1 MNLDDAKEL
10 KRRLGFGVNLNSDE
24 DRRRL
29 AEVINAKLWFRGQP
43 IVGKESEFALLKAS
57 KHLLANLQEKN
68 RLLAEYHCPA
78 DARIQA
84 FLDRTLG
91 GCGCD
96 IPRLPTNALQLEHHG
111 LARTLSLPPDRD
123 SYTSE
128 YLDSYRIEQGVLH
141 NPRSDRRTTKG
152 VFHIVEGGLPI
163 PHDKKEMPKR
173 VFAALLGQ
181 ALGPPKSVM
190 EIPFTSSQKERAR
203 LFVSLLLRPVVM
215 PGVEGVSRERSLETR
230 FFAPGSLVA
239 NLDFVESIF
248 GNAGDP
254 YLSEN
259 DAALDPEH
267 WTGHTGCVVLAPHL
281 VTLGKRELGLPHVSE
296 ATDRQKRDGMCW
308 ESEEERYNDGG
319 GFKVACRD
327 ASGVMVTL
335 IADNYFGYC
344 KKEVKTQISFSAN
357 LLGNTE
363 EEHAGGAIAFSS
375 CDLGEDFQLSGFVKE
390 VDHTFE
396 EMLRSFG
403 AMMDLQPEG
412 HAIDKRFPEIHYI
425 PENSRVLLR
434 KQQINWIRDGAEQG
448 IRLTPGMIY
457 VLPSGYKLLMVRR
470 SVGGHWRLVGTAAE
484 GVFCHKPCTVS
495 GGGKSEISKSIMD
508 AILAGPVFVADFHE
522 DMDAVGQ
529 ILQRKYSG
537 RFKNPPDIKRG
548 RSVLDE
554 RRSLGSVVKLL
565 TPSRAYTE
573 EYNEWL
579 NSIPMHV
586 KDLVFTIKRFYRQE
600 WGEDWRRHFSV
611 DTVNGQ
617 PGKELKYRQQ
627 KLVAQYLRVG
637 FIDDALWRT
646 FTLRKD
652 FIPTVKLQ
660 REDDIS
666 ASTVVSTDGLS
677 GWKNGEPRPSLKF
690 VANCEYRF
698 FQRPDDAVRR
708 GYDKKAESDFCRK
721 NLFASNYHP
730 ITRQEARDEVADA
743 LEFGGYTHGLQ
754 EVFQEFLDGSNS
766 REFMVSS
773 ARPRIV
779 DGKPTRNPRYLQNR
793 PDVEDARGRYL
804 AGVGTRLYRRVPL
817 GQAVRF
823 PVDAVLAGRR
833 NNPPDHQAGIRA
845 LAVYGPIH
853 YQELPELFM
862 DFVSSLTGK
871 SPSTT
876 GAGSEGALTKGPFN
890 ALPPVVDLNNA
901 LVSYMLTGDDCFT
914 SAAGYIGPK
923 YRVDHDIS
931 LLIPE
936 LWARMSAEERRADYL
951 ISGGYLEKLEDF
963 DHKGQAVLASRLGY
977 RITSRFV
984 LDFFGRIFTNPDS
997 VVPPDMLKPE
1007 LQGIGDFVDG
1017 IKNIVETQQRIAGH
1031 YFEDGSVEEAIP
1043 PLKALL
1049 HSMALGQFEGKTI
1062 DDPAVRGLFDP
1073 NKVRGQQWYLDRLK
1087 VKQERDVRYLEDQLD
1102 YMRAFL
1108 GKETHREEAERLG
1121 LVKRLSRVE
1130 EELDFARSS
1139 DYLAAL
1145 NGTLGLDCSLAQGS
1159 SSESLKEKE
1168 MAPEAGL
1175 EPAT

>member
-1 MNLDDAKEL
+1 MNLDDSGEL

-43 IVGKESEFALLKAS
+43 IVGEESEFALLKTS

-68 RLLAEYHCPA
+68 RLLADYHCPA

-84 FLDRTLG
+84 FLDRYLA

-96 IPRLPTNALQLEHHG
+96 IPRMPTSALQLEHHG
-111 LARTLSLPPDRD
+111 LARTLSLPPDKD

-163 PHDKKEMPKR
+163 PHDKKEVSKA

-181 ALGPPKSVM
+181 ALCPPKSVM
-190 EIPFTSSQKERAR
+190 EIPFTSSQEERAR
-203 LFVSLLLRPVVM
+203 LFVSLLLRPEVM
-215 PGVEGVSRERSLETR
+215 PGVGGICEERSLETR

-254 YLSEN
+254 YLTEN
-259 DAALDPEH
+259 DAALDPFH

-281 VTLGKRELGLPHVSE
+281 VSIGKKELGLPNVSE

-308 ESEEERYNDGG
+308 ESADERYNDGG
-319 GFKVACRD
+319 GFKLVCRD

-363 EEHAGGAIAFSS
+363 EEHAGGAVAFSS
-375 CDLGEDFQLSGFVKE
+375 YDLGEDFQLSAYVKE
-390 VDHTFE
+390 VDHTFA
-396 EMLRSFG
+396 EMVQSCG
-403 AMMDLQPEG
+403 DMMALQAEG
-412 HAIDKRFPEIHYI
+412 YAIDKQFPDIYYI
-425 PENSRVLLR
+425 PEDSHVLLR
-434 KQQINWIRDGAEQG
+434 KQRISWDRGGVTQE
-448 IRLTPGMIY
+448 IRLSPGIMY
-457 VLPSGYKLLMVRR
+457 VLPSGYKVSMVRR
-470 SVGGHWRLVGTAAE
+470 SVGGRWHLVGTAAE

-495 GGGKSEISKSIMD
+495 GGGKSEISKSISD
-508 AILAGPVFVADFHE
+508 AILAGPVFIADFHE
-522 DMDAVGQ
+522 DMKAVGQ

-537 RFKNPPDIKRG
+537 RFRNPPELKRG

-554 RRSLGSVVKLL
+554 WRSLGSVVKLL

-573 EYNEWL
+573 QYNEWL
-579 NSIPMHV
+579 KSIPMHV

-600 WGEDWRRHFSV
+600 WEGDWRRHFSV

-617 PGKELKYRQQ
+617 PGKELKYKHQ

-637 FIDDALWRT
+637 FTEDGLWRT

-666 ASTVVSTDGLS
+666 ASTVVPADGLL
-677 GWKNGEPRPSLKF
+677 GMKKGEQRSSLKF
-690 VANCEYRF
+690 VSNCEYRF
-698 FQRPDDAVRR
+698 FQRPDDAVHR
-708 GYDKKAESDFCRK
+708 GYDKKAESDFCRQ

-730 ITRQEARDEVADA
+730 ITRQEARDEVSDS
-743 LEFGGYTHGLQ
+743 LEFGEYTLGLQ
-754 EVFQEFLDGSNS
+754 EVFRDFLDESNS
-766 REFMVSS
+766 RGFMASS
-773 ARPRIV
+773 ALPRIV
-779 DGKPTRNPRYLQNR
+779 DGKRTKNPRYLQNR

-804 AGVGTRLYRRVPL
+804 AGLGTRLYRRVPPS
-817 GQAVRF
+817 QAVLN

-833 NNPPDHQAGIRA
+833 NNPPNAKAGIRA

-876 GAGSEGALTKGPFN
+876 GVGSEGALTKGPFN
-890 ALPPVVDLNNA
+890 AILPVVDLNNA

-951 ISGGYLEKLEDF
+951 ISEGYLEKLEDF
-963 DHKGQAVLASRLGY
+963 GHGGQTVLASRLGY
-977 RITSRFV
+977 RVTSLFV

-1007 LQGIGDFVDG
+1007 LQGVDDFVDG
-1017 IKNIVETQQRIAGH
+1017 INNIVETQQRIAGH
-1031 YFEDGSVEEAIP
+1031 YFKDESIAAAIP

-1049 HSMALGQFEGKTI
+1049 HIMAHGEFEGKTI
-1062 DDPAVRGLFDP
+1062 ADQEVRDLFDRE
-1073 NKVRGQQWYLDRLK
+1073 KVRSQDWYHDRLK
-1087 VKQERDVRYLEDQLD
+1087 AKQERDVRYLENQLD

-1108 GKETHREEAERLG
+1108 DKQTHREEAKRLG
-1121 LVKRLSRVE
+1121 LAKRLAGVE
-1130 EELDFARSS
+1130 DELSYAKSS

-1145 NGTLGLDCSLAQGS
+1145 SGTLGLDCSLAQAS
-1159 SSESLKEKE
+1159 SGVD
-1168 MAPEAGL
+1168 P
-1175 EPAT
+1175 

>member
-24 DRRRL
+24 NRQRL

-43 IVGKESEFALLKAS
+43 IVGEESEFALLKTS
-57 KHLLANLQEKN
+57 KHLLANLREKN

-84 FLDRTLG
+84 FLERTLA
-91 GCGCD
+91 GCDCD
-96 IPRLPTNALQLEHHG
+96 IPRLPTSALQLEHHG

-152 VFHIVEGGLPI
+152 VFHIVEGGLPV
-163 PHDKKEMPKR
+163 PHDKKEVPKA
-173 VFAALLGQ
+173 VFAALLAQ
-181 ALGPPKSVM
+181 ALRPPESVM
-190 EIPFTSSQKERAR
+190 EIPFTSSQEERAR
-203 LFVSLLLRPVVM
+203 LFVSLLLRPEVM
-215 PGVEGVSRERSLETR
+215 PGVKGVSEERSLETR

-259 DAALDPEH
+259 DAALDPFH

-281 VTLGKRELGLPHVSE
+281 VALGKKELGLPHVSE
-296 ATDRQKRDGMCW
+296 ATERQKRDGMCW
-308 ESEEERYNDGG
+308 ESAGERYNDGG
-319 GFKVACRD
+319 GFKLTCRD

-375 CDLGEDFQLSGFVKE
+375 YDLGEDFQLSRYVKE
-390 VDHTFE
+390 VDHTFA
-396 EMLRSFG
+396 EMVQSCG
-403 AMMDLQPEG
+403 GMMEVQPEG
-412 HAIDKRFPEIHYI
+412 HAIDKQFPDIHYI
-425 PENSRVLLR
+425 PEDSHVLLR
-434 KQQINWIRDGAEQG
+434 KQRISWNRDGVTQE
-448 IRLTPGMIY
+448 IRLSPGITY
-457 VLPSGYKLLMVRR
+457 VLPSGYKVSMVRH
-470 SVGGHWRLVGTAAE
+470 SVGGHWCLVGTAAE

-495 GGGKSEISKSIMD
+495 GGGKSEISKSISD
-508 AILAGPVFVADFHE
+508 AILAGPVFIADFHE
-522 DMDAVGQ
+522 DMEAVGQ
-529 ILQRKYSG
+529 IFQRKYSG
-537 RFKNPPDIKRG
+537 RFKNPPDVKRG
-548 RSVLDE
+548 RSVLDK

-579 NSIPMHV
+579 NSVPMHV

-600 WGEDWRRHFSV
+600 WEGDWRRHFSV

-617 PGKELKYRQQ
+617 PGKELKYKHQ

-637 FIDDALWRT
+637 FTGDGLWRT

-666 ASTVVSTDGLS
+666 ASTVIPADGLP
-677 GWKNGEPRPSLKF
+677 GVKNGEQRPSLKF
-690 VANCEYRF
+690 VSNCEYRF
-698 FQRPDDAVRR
+698 FQRPDDAVQR
-708 GYDKKAESDFCRK
+708 GYDKKAEADFCRQ

-730 ITRQEARDEVADA
+730 ITRQEARDEVSDA
-743 LEFGGYTHGLQ
+743 LEFGEYTRGLQ
-754 EVFQEFLDGSNS
+754 EVFQDFLGESNS
-766 REFMVSS
+766 RAFMASS
-773 ARPRIV
+773 ALPRIV
-779 DGKPTRNPRYLQNR
+779 DGKPTKNPRYLQNR

-804 AGVGTRLYRRVPL
+804 AGLGTRLYRRVPL
-817 GQAVRF
+817 EQAVLN

-833 NNPPDHQAGIRA
+833 NNPPDPRAGIRA

-890 ALPPVVDLNNA
+890 ALSPVVDLNNA
-901 LVSYMLTGDDCFT
+901 LVGYMLTGDHCFT

-936 LWARMSAEERRADYL
+936 LWARMSPKERRADYL
-951 ISGGYLEKLEDF
+951 ISEGYLEQLEDF
-963 DHKGQAVLASRLGY
+963 DHDGQTVLAGRLGY
-977 RITSRFV
+977 RVTSRFV

-1007 LQGIGDFVDG
+1007 LQGVGDFVDG
-1017 IKNIVETQQRIAGH
+1017 VSNIVETQRRIAGH
-1031 YFEDGSVEEAIP
+1031 YFEDGSIAAAIP

-1049 HSMALGQFEGKTI
+1049 HIMAHGQFNGKTI
-1062 DDPAVRGLFDP
+1062 ADPEVRDLFDQK
-1073 NKVRGQQWYLDRLK
+1073 KVRTQGWY
-1087 VKQERDVRYLEDQLD
+1087 QERLRAKQARDVGYLENQVA
-1102 YMRAFL
+1102 YMKAFL
-1108 GKETHREEAERLG
+1108 EKESHREEA
-1121 LVKRLSRVE
+1121 KRLDLPDRLAKAGDDLE
-1130 EELDFARSS
+1130 FAKSS
-1139 DYLAAL
+1139 DYFAAL
-1145 NGTLGLDCSLAQGS
+1145 NGTLGLDCSLEQAS
-1159 SSESLKEKE
+1159 
-1168 MAPEAGL
+1168 PRAGH
-1175 EPAT
+1175 

>member
-10 KRRLGFGVNLNSDE
+10 KQRLGFGVNLNSDAG
-24 DRRRL
+24 RRRM

-43 IVGKESEFALLKAS
+43 IVGKESELALLKTS
-57 KHLLANLQEKN
+57 KHLLANLREKN
-68 RLLAEYHCPA
+68 RLLAAHHCPA

-84 FLDRTLG
+84 FLDRTLE
-91 GCGCD
+91 GCGCE

-111 LARTLSLPPDRD
+111 LARTLSLPPDSD
-123 SYTSE
+123 SYSSDC
-128 YLDSYRIEQGVLH
+128 LDSYRIEQGVLH

-152 VFHIVEGGLPI
+152 VFHIVEGGLPV
-163 PHDKKEMPKR
+163 PHDKKKVPKR

-181 ALGPPKSVM
+181 ALAPPDSVM
-190 EIPFTSSQKERAR
+190 EIPFTSSQEERAR

-215 PGVEGVSRERSLETR
+215 PGVEGVCSERSLETR
-230 FFAPGSLVA
+230 FFVPGSFVA

-254 YLSEN
+254 YLTEN

-281 VTLGKRELGLPHVSE
+281 VSLGKKELGLPHISE

-308 ESEEERYNDGG
+308 QSEEERYNDGG

-357 LLGNTE
+357 LLGNSE
-363 EEHAGGAIAFSS
+363 EEHAGGAVAFSS
-375 CDLGEDFQLSGFVKE
+375 YDLGEEFHLSNFVKE
-390 VDHTFE
+390 VDHTFDE
-396 EMLRSFG
+396 VRKSFG
-403 AMMDLQPEG
+403 DMMELQPEG
-412 HAIDKRFPEIHYI
+412 YAIDKRHIDIQYI
-425 PENSRVLLR
+425 PEDSRVLLR
-434 KQQINWIRDGAEQG
+434 KQRISWSRDGEEQG
-448 IRLTPGMIY
+448 IRLTPGVTY
-457 VLPSGYKLLMVRR
+457 VLPSGYKVSMVRR
-470 SVGGHWRLVGTAAE
+470 SVGGHWRLVGTSAE

-495 GGGKSEISKSIMD
+495 GGGKSEISKSIRD
-508 AILAGPVFVADFHE
+508 AILAGPVFVADFHD
-522 DMDAVGQ
+522 DMKAVGK
-529 ILQRKYSG
+529 ILKRNYSG
-537 RFKNPPDIKRG
+537 RFKESPELKRG

-565 TPSRAYTE
+565 TPSRAYTD
-573 EYNEWL
+573 EYNDWL
-579 NSIPMHV
+579 ASIPMHV
-586 KDLVFTIKRFYRQE
+586 KDLVFTIKRFYRPE

-617 PGKELKYRQQ
+617 AGKELKYRQQ

-637 FIDDALWRT
+637 FNEDGLWRT

-666 ASTVVSTDGLS
+666 SSTVLPAAGLS
-677 GWKNGEPRPSLKF
+677 GTREAEPRPSLKF
-690 VANCEYRF
+690 VTNCEYRF
-698 FQRPDDAVRR
+698 FQRPDDAIRR
-708 GYDKKAESDFCRK
+708 GYDKKAEADFCRE

-730 ITRQEARDEVADA
+730 ISREEARDEVADA
-743 LEFGGYTHGLQ
+743 LEFGDYTQGLR
-754 EVFQEFLDGSNS
+754 ELFTEFLDESNS
-766 REFMVSS
+766 RQFIVSS

-779 DGKPTRNPRYLQNR
+779 DGEPTKNPRYLQNR

-804 AGVGTRLYRRVPL
+804 ADVGTRLYRRVPL
-817 GQAVRF
+817 GQAVRV

-833 NNPPDHQAGIRA
+833 NNPPDPKAGIRA

-936 LWARMSAEERRADYL
+936 LWARMAPEERRADFL
-951 ISGGYLEKLEDF
+951 ISGSYLEKLDDF
-963 DHKGQAVLASRLGY
+963 DHNGQPVLASRLGY
-977 RITSRFV
+977 RITNRFV

-1007 LQGIGDFVDG
+1007 LQGMGDYVDG
-1017 IKNIVETQQRIAGH
+1017 INNIVETQQRIAGN
-1031 YFEDGSVEEAIP
+1031 YFEDGSVDDAIP

-1049 HSMALGQFEGKTI
+1049 HIMAHGQFEGKTI
-1062 DDPAVRGLFDP
+1062 NDPAVRCLFDVS
-1073 NKVRGQQWYLDRLK
+1073 KVRGQQWYLERLTA
-1087 VKQERDVRYLEDQLD
+1087 KQQRDVRYLEAQRD
-1102 YMRAFL
+1102 YLKVFL
-1108 GKETHREEAERLG
+1108 GKETHREEADRLDLG
-1121 LVKRLSRVE
+1121 KRLAKLE
-1130 EELDFARSS
+1130 EELDFAPSR
-1139 DYLAAL
+1139 DYLTSL
-1145 NGTLGLDCSLAQGS
+1145 NGTLGLDMSLA
-1159 SSESLKEKE
+1159 
-1168 MAPEAGL
+1168 
-1175 EPAT
+1175 

>member
-24 DRRRL
+24 ARRRM

-43 IVGKESEFALLKAS
+43 IVGEESEFALLKTS
-57 KHLLANLQEKN
+57 KHLLANLREKN
-68 RLLAEYHCPA
+68 RLLAEHHCPA

-84 FLDRTLG
+84 FLDRTLE
-91 GCGCD
+91 GCGCG

-111 LARTLSLPPDRD
+111 LARTLSLPPDTD

-128 YLDSYRIEQGVLH
+128 CLESYRTEQGVLH

-163 PHDKKEMPKR
+163 PHDKKEVPKR
-173 VFAALLGQ
+173 VFAGLLGQ
-181 ALGPPKSVM
+181 ALSPPDSVM
-190 EIPFTSSQKERAR
+190 EIPFTHSQEERAR

-215 PGVEGVSRERSLETR
+215 PGVEGICAERSLETR
-230 FFAPGSLVA
+230 FFAPGSFVA

-281 VTLGKRELGLPHVSE
+281 VSLGKKELGLPHVSE

-363 EEHAGGAIAFSS
+363 EEHAGGAVAFSS
-375 CDLGEDFQLSGFVKE
+375 SDLGEDFYLSRFLKK
-390 VDHTFE
+390 VDHTFDE
-396 EMLRSFG
+396 IRQSYGEM
-403 AMMDLQPEG
+403 MELQPEG
-412 HAIDKRFPEIHYI
+412 YAIDKRHPDIQYI
-425 PENSRVLLR
+425 PEDSHVQLR
-434 KQQINWIRDGAEQG
+434 KQRISWNCDGEEQG
-448 IRLTPGMIY
+448 IRLTPGVTY
-457 VLPSGYKLLMVRR
+457 VLPSGYKVSMVRR
-470 SVGGHWRLVGTAAE
+470 SVGGHWRLVGTRAE

-495 GGGKSEISKSIMD
+495 GGGKSEISKSIQD
-508 AILAGPVFVADFHE
+508 AILAGPVFVADFHD
-522 DMDAVGQ
+522 DMEAVGE
-529 ILQRKYSG
+529 ILKRNYSG
-537 RFKNPPDIKRG
+537 RFKEPPEFKRG

-573 EYNEWL
+573 EYNDWL
-579 NSIPMHV
+579 ESIPMHV
-586 KDLVFTIKRFYRQE
+586 KDLVFTIKRFYRPE
-600 WGEDWRRHFSV
+600 WEGDWRRYFSV

-617 PGKELKYRQQ
+617 AGMELKYRQQ

-637 FIDDALWRT
+637 FTEDALWRT

-652 FIPTVKLQ
+652 FIPTIKLQ

-666 ASTVVSTDGLS
+666 ASTVVSADGLS
-677 GWKNGEPRPSLKF
+677 GARDGEPRPSLKF
-690 VANCEYRF
+690 VSNCEFRF
-698 FQRPDDAVRR
+698 FQRPDDAIRR
-708 GYDKKAESDFCRK
+708 GYDKKAEADFCRE

-730 ITRQEARDEVADA
+730 ISRREACDEVADA
-743 LEFGGYTHGLQ
+743 LEFGEYTLGLR
-754 EVFQEFLDGSNS
+754 EVFTDFLDEPNS
-766 REFMVSS
+766 RQFMVST

-779 DGKPTRNPRYLQNR
+779 DGVPTKNPRYLQNR

-817 GQAVRF
+817 GQAVCF

-833 NNPPDHQAGIRA
+833 NNPPDPKAGIRA

-936 LWARMSAEERRADYL
+936 LWARMSAEERRASFL

-963 DHKGQAVLASRLGY
+963 DHDGQAVLASRLGY
-977 RITSRFV
+977 RITSRFI

-1007 LQGIGDFVDG
+1007 LQGIGDYVDG
-1017 IKNIVETQQRIAGH
+1017 INNIVETQQRIASN
-1031 YFEDGSVEEAIP
+1031 YFEDGSVGDAIP

-1049 HSMALGQFEGKTI
+1049 HIMADGQFEGKTI
-1062 DDPAVRGLFDP
+1062 DDPAVRSLFDV
-1073 NKVRGQQWYLDRLK
+1073 KEVRGRQWYLDRLEA
-1087 VKQERDVRYLEDQLD
+1087 KQERDVCYLETQRE
-1102 YMRAFL
+1102 YMKVFL

-1121 LVKRLSRVE
+1121 LAKRLAKLE
-1130 EELDFARSS
+1130 EQLEVVRDS

-1145 NGTLGLDCSLAQGS
+1145 NGTLGIDTSLA
-1159 SSESLKEKE
+1159 
-1168 MAPEAGL
+1168 
-1175 EPAT
+1175 

>member
-1 MNLDDAKEL
+1 MNLDDVKEL

-43 IVGKESEFALLKAS
+43 IVGEESELALLKSS

-78 DARIQA
+78 DTRIQD
-84 FLDRTLG
+84 FLDRYLAD
-91 GCGCD
+91 CGCD

-111 LARTLSLPPDRD
+111 LSRTLSLPPDKD

-128 YLDSYRIEQGVLH
+128 YVESYRIEQGVLH

-152 VFHIVEGGLPI
+152 VFHIVEGGLPV
-163 PHDKKEMPKR
+163 PNDKKVVPR
-173 VFAALLGQ
+173 NVFAALLGR
-181 ALGPPKSVM
+181 ALCPPQSVM
-190 EIPFTSSQKERAR
+190 EIPFTSSQEERAR
-203 LFVSLLLRPVVM
+203 LFVSLLLRPLVL
-215 PGVEGVSRERSLETR
+215 PGVEGVCEERSLETR
-230 FFAPGSLVA
+230 FFAPGSLVS

-254 YLSEN
+254 YLMEN

-281 VTLGKRELGLPHVSE
+281 VLLGKKELGLPHVSE
-296 ATDRQKRDGMCW
+296 ATERQKRDGMCW
-308 ESEEERYNDGG
+308 ESAEERYNDGG

-357 LLGNTE
+357 LLGNAE

-375 CDLGEDFQLSGFVKE
+375 YDLGEDFQLSSFVKE

-396 EMLRSFG
+396 RMLELCG
-403 AMMDLQPEG
+403 ELMEIQPEG
-412 HAIDKRFPEIHYI
+412 YAIDKQFPDIYFI
-425 PENSRVLLR
+425 PENSRITLR
-434 KQQINWIRDGAEQG
+434 EQRINWSFNGAVRSIRFSPG
-448 IRLTPGMIY
+448 ITY
-457 VLPSGYKLLMVRR
+457 VLPSGYKLSMVRR
-470 SVGGHWRLVGTAAE
+470 FVGGHWRLVGTAAE

-495 GGGKSEISKSIMD
+495 GGGKSEISKSISD
-508 AILAGPVFVADFHE
+508 AILAGPVFIADFHD
-522 DMDAVGQ
+522 DMEAVDQ
-529 ILQRKYSG
+529 ILQRNYSG
-537 RFKNPPDIKRG
+537 RFKNPPDLKLG

-554 RRSLGSVVKLL
+554 RRSLGSVIKLL

-586 KDLVFTIKRFYRQE
+586 KDLVFTIKRFYKSE
-600 WGEDWRRHFSV
+600 WEGDWRSHFSV
-611 DTVNGQ
+611 DVVNGK
-617 PGKELKYRQQ
+617 PGKELKYRHQ

-637 FIDDALWRT
+637 FTEDRLWRT

-666 ASTVVSTDGLS
+666 ASTVVPAGKLS
-677 GWKNGEPRPSLKF
+677 GRKTDDSRSSVKF
-690 VANCEYRF
+690 VSNCEYRL
-698 FQRPDDAVRR
+698 FQRPDDAVQR
-708 GYDKKAESDFCRK
+708 GYDKKSESDFCRCD
-721 NLFASNYHP
+721 LFASNYHP
-730 ITRQEARDEVADA
+730 LSKEEATEEIENA
-743 LEFGGYTHGLQ
+743 LEFGDYTAGLQ
-754 EVFQEFLDGSNS
+754 KLFRNFLDESNT
-766 REFMVSS
+766 RQFMVSS
-773 ARPRIV
+773 AMPRIV
-779 DGKPTRNPRYLQNR
+779 DGKPTKNPRYLQSR
-793 PDVEDARGRYL
+793 PDVEDAKGRYL
-804 AGVGTRLYRRVPL
+804 ATVGARLYRRIPL
-817 GQAVRF
+817 GQAVLN

-833 NNPPDHQAGIRA
+833 NNPPNAKAGIRA

-890 ALPPVVDLNNA
+890 ALLPVVDLNNA

-914 SAAGYIGPK
+914 TAAGYIGPK

-936 LWARMSAEERRADYL
+936 LWARMSVEERRADYL
-951 ISGGYLEKLEDF
+951 IKEGYLEKMDDF
-963 DHKGQAVLASRLGY
+963 DHNGQTVLASRLGF
-977 RITSRFV
+977 RVTNRFV

-1017 IKNIVETQQRIAGH
+1017 VNNIVETQQRIAGN
-1031 YFEDGSVEEAIP
+1031 YFKDGSIDDAVP

-1049 HSMALGQFEGKTI
+1049 HIMAHGQFEGKTAT
-1062 DDPAVRGLFDP
+1062 DPEIRKLFDH
-1073 NKVRGQQWYLDRLK
+1073 NKVQTEEWYQARLK
-1087 VKQERDVRYLEDQLD
+1087 ARQERDVVWIKHQADYIKSYLD
-1102 YMRAFL
+1102 
-1108 GKETHREEAERLG
+1108 KESHSEEASRLG
-1121 LVKRLSRVE
+1121 LDKRLSKVE
-1130 EELDFARSS
+1130 DELKFAMSS
-1139 DYLAAL
+1139 DYLTSL
-1145 NGTLGLDCSLAQGS
+1145 NGTLGLDCSL
-1159 SSESLKEKE
+1159 K
-1168 MAPEAGL
+1168 
-1175 EPAT
+1175 

>member
-10 KRRLGFGVNLNSDE
+10 KQRLGFGVNLNSDAG
-24 DRRRL
+24 RRRM

-43 IVGKESEFALLKAS
+43 IVGEESEFALLKTS
-57 KHLLANLQEKN
+57 KHLLANLREKN
-68 RLLAEYHCPA
+68 RLLAEHHCPT

-84 FLDRTLG
+84 FLDRTLE
-91 GCGCD
+91 GCGCE

-111 LARTLSLPPDRD
+111 LARTLSLPPDSD
-123 SYTSE
+123 SYSSDC
-128 YLDSYRIEQGVLH
+128 LDSYRVEQGVLH

-152 VFHIVEGGLPI
+152 VFHIVQGGLPV
-163 PHDKKEMPKR
+163 PHDKKEVPKR

-181 ALGPPKSVM
+181 ALAPPDSVM
-190 EIPFTSSQKERAR
+190 EIPFTSSQEERAR

-215 PGVEGVSRERSLETR
+215 PGVEGVCAERSLETR
-230 FFAPGSLVA
+230 FFVPGSFVA

-254 YLSEN
+254 YLTEN
-259 DAALDPEH
+259 DAGLDPEH

-281 VTLGKRELGLPHVSE
+281 VSLGKKELGLPHISE

-308 ESEEERYNDGG
+308 QSEEERYNDGG

-357 LLGNTE
+357 LLGNSE
-363 EEHAGGAIAFSS
+363 EEHAGGAVAFSS
-375 CDLGEDFQLSGFVKE
+375 YDLGEEFHLSNFVKE
-390 VDHTFE
+390 VDHTFDE
-396 EMLRSFG
+396 LRKSFG
-403 AMMDLQPEG
+403 DMMELQPEG
-412 HAIDKRFPEIHYI
+412 YAIDKRHRDIQYI
-425 PENSRVLLR
+425 PEDSRVLLR
-434 KQQINWIRDGAEQG
+434 KQRISWSRDGEEQG
-448 IRLTPGMIY
+448 IRLTPGVTY
-457 VLPSGYKLLMVRR
+457 VLPSGYKVSMVRR
-470 SVGGHWRLVGTAAE
+470 SVGGHWRLVGTSAE

-495 GGGKSEISKSIMD
+495 GGGKSEISKSIRD
-508 AILAGPVFVADFHE
+508 AILAGPVFVADYHD
-522 DMDAVGQ
+522 DMKAVGE
-529 ILQRKYSG
+529 ILERNYSG
-537 RFKNPPDIKRG
+537 RFNEPPELKRG

-565 TPSRAYTE
+565 TPSRAYTD
-573 EYNEWL
+573 EYNDWL
-579 NSIPMHV
+579 ASIPMHV
-586 KDLVFTIKRFYRQE
+586 KDLVFTIKRFYRPE

-617 PGKELKYRQQ
+617 AGKELKYRQQ

-637 FIDDALWRT
+637 FSEDGLWRT
-646 FTLRKD
+646 FTLRND

-666 ASTVVSTDGLS
+666 SSTVVPAGGLA
-677 GWKNGEPRPSLKF
+677 GARDGEPRSSLKF

-698 FQRPDDAVRR
+698 FQRPDDAIRR
-708 GYDKKAESDFCRK
+708 GYDKKAEADFCRE

-730 ITRQEARDEVADA
+730 ISREEARDEMADA
-743 LEFGGYTHGLQ
+743 LEFGDYTPGLR
-754 EVFQEFLDGSNS
+754 EVFTEFLDESNT
-766 REFMVSS
+766 RQFMVSS

-779 DGKPTRNPRYLQNR
+779 DGEPTKNPRYLQNR

-804 AGVGTRLYRRVPL
+804 ADVGTRLYRRVPL

-833 NNPPDHQAGIRA
+833 NNPPDTKAGIRA

-901 LVSYMLTGDDCFT
+901 LVSFMLTGDDCFT

-936 LWARMSAEERRADYL
+936 LWARMAPEERRADFL
-951 ISGGYLEKLEDF
+951 ISGGYLEKLDDF
-963 DHKGQAVLASRLGY
+963 DHNGQPVMASRLGY
-977 RITSRFV
+977 RITNRFV

-1007 LQGIGDFVDG
+1007 LQGVGDYVDG
-1017 IKNIVETQQRIAGH
+1017 INNIVETQQRIAGN
-1031 YFEDGSVEEAIP
+1031 YFEDGSVDDAIP

-1049 HSMALGQFEGKTI
+1049 HIMAHGQFEGKTI
-1062 DDPAVRGLFDP
+1062 DDPAVRCLFDVS
-1073 NKVRGQQWYLDRLK
+1073 KVRGQQWYLDRLAA
-1087 VKQERDVRYLEDQLD
+1087 KQQRDVRYLEAQRD
-1102 YMRAFL
+1102 YLKVFL
-1108 GKETHREEAERLG
+1108 GKETHREEAERLD
-1121 LVKRLSRVE
+1121 LAKRLAKLE
-1130 EELDFARSS
+1130 EQLVTAQGS
-1139 DYLAAL
+1139 DYLESL
-1145 NGTLGLDCSLAQGS
+1145 NGTLGLDTSLA
-1159 SSESLKEKE
+1159 
-1168 MAPEAGL
+1168 
-1175 EPAT
+1175 

>member
-1 MNLDDAKEL
+1 MNLDDATEL

-24 DRRRL
+24 GRRRL

-43 IVGKESEFALLKAS
+43 IVGKESEFALLKTS
-57 KHLLANLQEKN
+57 KHLLANLREKN
-68 RLLAEYHCPA
+68 RLLAEHHCPA

-84 FLDRTLG
+84 FLDRTLD
-91 GCGCD
+91 GCGCV

-163 PHDKKEMPKR
+163 PHDKKEVPKR

-181 ALGPPKSVM
+181 ALGPPESVM
-190 EIPFTSSQKERAR
+190 EIPFTHSQEDRAR

-215 PGVEGVSRERSLETR
+215 PGVDGVCPERSLETR

-281 VTLGKRELGLPHVSE
+281 VSLGKKELGLPHVSE

-319 GFKVACRD
+319 GFKLACRD

-363 EEHAGGAIAFSS
+363 EEHAGGAVAFSGY
-375 CDLGEDFQLSGFVKE
+375 DLGEEFHLSSFVKE
-390 VDHTFE
+390 VDHTFDE
-396 EMLRSFG
+396 VRQSYG
-403 AMMDLQPEG
+403 DMMVLQPEG
-412 HAIDKRFPEIHYI
+412 FAIDKRYPDIQYI
-425 PENSRVLLR
+425 PEDSRVLLR
-434 KQQINWIRDGAEQG
+434 KQRISWTRGGEEQG
-448 IRLTPGMIY
+448 IRLTPGVTY
-457 VLPSGYKLLMVRR
+457 VLPSGYKVSMVRR
-470 SVGGHWRLVGTAAE
+470 SVGGHWHLVGTSAE

-495 GGGKSEISKSIMD
+495 GGGKSEISKSIRD

-522 DMDAVGQ
+522 DMEAVGQ

-537 RFKNPPDIKRG
+537 RFKSPPDLKRG

-579 NSIPMHV
+579 AGIPMHV
-586 KDLVFTIKRFYRQE
+586 KDLVFTIKRFYRPE
-600 WGEDWRRHFSV
+600 WGEDWRRYFSV

-617 PGKELKYRQQ
+617 PGKELKFRHQ

-637 FIDDALWRT
+637 FTEDALWRT

-666 ASTVVSTDGLS
+666 ASTVAPANGLS
-677 GWKNGEPRPSLKF
+677 GAREGEPRPSLKF

-708 GYDKKAESDFCRK
+708 GYDKKAEADFCRE

-730 ITRQEARDEVADA
+730 ITREEARDEVADA
-743 LEFGGYTHGLQ
+743 LEFGGYTLGLQ
-754 EVFQEFLDGSNS
+754 EVFHEFLDEANS
-766 REFMVSS
+766 REYMVSS

-779 DGKPTRNPRYLQNR
+779 DGEPTKNPRYLQNR

-804 AGVGTRLYRRVPL
+804 AAIGTRLYRRVPL

-833 NNPPDHQAGIRA
+833 NNPPDPKAGIRA

-890 ALPPVVDLNNA
+890 ALPPIVDLNNA

-936 LWARMSAEERRADYL
+936 LWARMSAEERCADYL
-951 ISGGYLEKLEDF
+951 INGGYLEKLDDF
-963 DHKGQAVLASRLGY
+963 DHNGQTVPASRLGY

-1007 LQGIGDFVDG
+1007 LQGADDYVDG
-1017 IKNIVETQQRIAGH
+1017 INNIVETQKRIAGN
-1031 YFEDGSVEEAIP
+1031 YFVDGSVEDAIP

-1049 HSMALGQFEGKTI
+1049 HIMAHGQFEGKTI
-1062 DDPAVRGLFDP
+1062 DDPAVRGLFDV
-1073 NKVRGQQWYLDRLK
+1073 NEVRGRQWYLDRLTA
-1087 VKQERDVRYLEDQLD
+1087 KQERDVRYLEAQRD
-1102 YMRAFL
+1102 YMKVFL

-1121 LVKRLSRVE
+1121 LAKCLGRVE

-1139 DYLAAL
+1139 DYLTSL
-1145 NGTLGLDCSLAQGS
+1145 NGTLGLDS
-1159 SSESLKEKE
+1159 SLK
-1168 MAPEAGL
+1168 
-1175 EPAT
+1175 

>member
-1 MNLDDAKEL
+1 MNLDDSGEL

-29 AEVINAKLWFRGQP
+29 AELINAKLWFRGQP
-43 IVGKESEFALLKAS
+43 IVGEESEFALLKTS

-68 RLLAEYHCPA
+68 RLLAEYHCPT

-84 FLDRTLG
+84 FLDRYLA

-96 IPRLPTNALQLEHHG
+96 IPRMPTGALQLEHHG
-111 LARTLSLPPDRD
+111 LARTLSLPPDKD

-128 YLDSYRIEQGVLH
+128 YLNSYRIEQGVLH

-152 VFHIVEGGLPI
+152 VFHIVEGGLAI
-163 PHDKKEMPKR
+163 PHDKIEVPKA

-181 ALGPPKSVM
+181 ALCPPESIM
-190 EIPFTSSQKERAR
+190 EIPFTSSQEERAR
-203 LFVSLLLRPVVM
+203 LFVSLLLRPEVM
-215 PGVEGVSRERSLETR
+215 PGVEGICEARSLETR

-254 YLSEN
+254 YLTEN
-259 DAALDPEH
+259 DSALDPFH

-281 VTLGKRELGLPHVSE
+281 VSIGKKELGLPNISE

-308 ESEEERYNDGG
+308 ESADERYNNGG
-319 GFKVACRD
+319 GFKLVCRD
-327 ASGVMVTL
+327 DSGVMVTL

-357 LLGNTE
+357 LLGNAE
-363 EEHAGGAIAFSS
+363 EEHAGGAVAFSS
-375 CDLGEDFQLSGFVKE
+375 YDLGEDFQLSAYVKE
-390 VDHTFE
+390 VDHTFA
-396 EMLRSFG
+396 EMVQSCG
-403 AMMDLQPEG
+403 EIMELQAEG
-412 HAIDKRFPEIHYI
+412 YAIDKQFPDIYYI
-425 PENSRVLLR
+425 PEDSHVLLR
-434 KQQINWIRDGAEQG
+434 KQRISWARGGVTQE
-448 IRLTPGMIY
+448 IRLSPGIVY
-457 VLPSGYKLLMVRR
+457 VLPSGYKVSMVRR
-470 SVGGHWRLVGTAAE
+470 SVGGRWRLVGTAAE

-495 GGGKSEISKSIMD
+495 GGGKSEISKSISD
-508 AILAGPVFVADFHE
+508 AILAGPVFIADFHE
-522 DMDAVGQ
+522 DMKAVGQ
-529 ILQRKYSG
+529 ILQRKYSD
-537 RFKNPPDIKRG
+537 RFKNPPELKRG

-554 RRSLGSVVKLL
+554 WRSLGSVIKLL

-600 WGEDWRRHFSV
+600 WEGDWRKHFSV
-611 DTVNGQ
+611 DIVNGQ
-617 PGKELKYRQQ
+617 PGKELKYKHQ

-637 FIDDALWRT
+637 FAEDGLWRT

-652 FIPTVKLQ
+652 YIPTVKLQ

-666 ASTVVSTDGLS
+666 ASTVVPADGLL
-677 GWKNGEPRPSLKF
+677 GIKKGEQRSSLKF
-690 VANCEYRF
+690 VSNCEYRF
-698 FQRPDDAVRR
+698 FQRPDDAVYR
-708 GYDKKAESDFCRK
+708 GYDKKAESDFCRQ

-730 ITRQEARDEVADA
+730 ITRQEARDEVSDS
-743 LEFGGYTHGLQ
+743 LEFGEYTRGLQ
-754 EVFQEFLDGSNS
+754 EVFRGFLDESNS
-766 REFMVSS
+766 RGFMASS
-773 ARPRIV
+773 ALPRIV
-779 DGKPTRNPRYLQNR
+779 DGKRTKNPRYLQNR

-804 AGVGTRLYRRVPL
+804 AGLGTRLYRRVPPS
-817 GQAVRF
+817 QAVLN

-833 NNPPDHQAGIRA
+833 NNPPNLKAGIRA

-890 ALPPVVDLNNA
+890 AILPVVDLNNA

-936 LWARMSAEERRADYL
+936 LWARMSAKERRADYL
-951 ISGGYLEKLEDF
+951 ISEGYLEKLKDF
-963 DHKGQAVLASRLGY
+963 DHGEQTVLASRLGY
-977 RITSRFV
+977 RVTSLFV

-1007 LQGIGDFVDG
+1007 LQGIDDFVDG
-1017 IKNIVETQQRIAGH
+1017 INNIVETQQRIACH
-1031 YFEDGSVEEAIP
+1031 YFKDESIDAAIP

-1049 HSMALGQFEGKTI
+1049 HIMAHGEYEGKTI
-1062 DDPAVRGLFDP
+1062 VDQEVRDLF
-1073 NKVRGQQWYLDRLK
+1073 NREKVRSQGWYHDRLK
-1087 VKQERDVRYLEDQLD
+1087 AKQVQDVRYLENQLN
-1102 YMRAFL
+1102 YMRTFL
-1108 GKETHREEAERLG
+1108 GKQTHREEAERLG
-1121 LVKRLSRVE
+1121 LAKRLAGVE
-1130 EELDFARSS
+1130 EKLSYAKSS
-1139 DYLAAL
+1139 DYLGAL
-1145 NGTLGLDCSLAQGS
+1145 SGSLGLDCSLAQAS
-1159 SSESLKEKE
+1159 SSVD
-1168 MAPEAGL
+1168 P
-1175 EPAT
+1175 

>member
-10 KRRLGFGVNLNSDE
+10 KQRLGFGVNLNSDAG
-24 DRRRL
+24 RRRM

-43 IVGKESEFALLKAS
+43 IVGKESELALLKTS
-57 KHLLANLQEKN
+57 KHLLANLREKN
-68 RLLAEYHCPA
+68 RLLAAHHCPA

-84 FLDRTLG
+84 FLDRTLE
-91 GCGCD
+91 GCGCE

-111 LARTLSLPPDRD
+111 LARTLSLPPGSD
-123 SYTSE
+123 SYSSDC
-128 YLDSYRIEQGVLH
+128 LDSYRVEQGVLH

-152 VFHIVEGGLPI
+152 VFHIVEGGLPV
-163 PHDKKEMPKR
+163 PHDKKKVPKR

-181 ALGPPKSVM
+181 ALAPPDSVM
-190 EIPFTSSQKERAR
+190 EIPFTSSQEERAR

-215 PGVEGVSRERSLETR
+215 PGVEGVCSERSLETR
-230 FFAPGSLVA
+230 FFVPGSFVA

-254 YLSEN
+254 YLTEN

-281 VTLGKRELGLPHVSE
+281 VSLGKKELGLPHISE

-308 ESEEERYNDGG
+308 QSEEERYNDGG

-357 LLGNTE
+357 LLGNSE
-363 EEHAGGAIAFSS
+363 EEHAGGAVAFSS
-375 CDLGEDFQLSGFVKE
+375 YDLGEEFHLSNFVKE
-390 VDHTFE
+390 VDHTFDE
-396 EMLRSFG
+396 VQKSFG
-403 AMMDLQPEG
+403 DMMELQPEG
-412 HAIDKRFPEIHYI
+412 YAIDKRHTDIQYLPED
-425 PENSRVLLR
+425 SRVLLR
-434 KQQINWIRDGAEQG
+434 KQRISWSRDGEEQG
-448 IRLTPGMIY
+448 IRLTPGVTY
-457 VLPSGYKLLMVRR
+457 VLPSGYKVSMVRR
-470 SVGGHWRLVGTAAE
+470 SVGGHWRLVGTSAE

-495 GGGKSEISKSIMD
+495 GGGKSEISKSIRD
-508 AILAGPVFVADFHE
+508 AILAGPVFVADFHD
-522 DMDAVGQ
+522 DMKAVGE
-529 ILQRKYSG
+529 ILKRNYSG
-537 RFKNPPDIKRG
+537 RFKESPELKRG

-565 TPSRAYTE
+565 TPSRAYTD
-573 EYNEWL
+573 EYNNWL
-579 NSIPMHV
+579 ASIPMHV
-586 KDLVFTIKRFYRQE
+586 KDLVFTIKRFYRPE

-617 PGKELKYRQQ
+617 AGKELKYRQQ

-637 FIDDALWRT
+637 FNEDGLWRT

-666 ASTVVSTDGLS
+666 SSTVVPADGLAGS
-677 GWKNGEPRPSLKF
+677 RNGEQRPSLKF

-698 FQRPDDAVRR
+698 FQRPDDAIRR
-708 GYDKKAESDFCRK
+708 GYDKKAEADFCRE

-730 ITRQEARDEVADA
+730 ISRGEAREEVADA
-743 LEFGGYTHGLQ
+743 LEFGDYTQGLR
-754 EVFQEFLDGSNS
+754 ELFTEFLDESNS
-766 REFMVSS
+766 RQFIVSS

-779 DGKPTRNPRYLQNR
+779 DGEPTKNPRYLQNR

-804 AGVGTRLYRRVPL
+804 ADVGTRLYRRVPL
-817 GQAVRF
+817 GQAVRV

-833 NNPPDHQAGIRA
+833 NNPPDPKAGIRA
-845 LAVYGPIH
+845 LAVYGPIQ

-936 LWARMSAEERRADYL
+936 LWARMAPEERRADFL
-951 ISGGYLEKLEDF
+951 ISGGYLEKQDDF
-963 DHKGQAVLASRLGY
+963 DHNGQPVLASRLGY
-977 RITSRFV
+977 RITNRFV

-1007 LQGIGDFVDG
+1007 LQGVGDYVDG
-1017 IKNIVETQQRIAGH
+1017 INNIVETQQRIAGN
-1031 YFEDGSVEEAIP
+1031 YFEDGSVDDAIP

-1049 HSMALGQFEGKTI
+1049 HIMAHGQFEGKTI
-1062 DDPAVRGLFDP
+1062 NDPAVRCLFDVS
-1073 NKVRGQQWYLDRLK
+1073 KVRGQQWYLERLAA
-1087 VKQERDVRYLEDQLD
+1087 KQQRDVRYLEAQRD
-1102 YMRAFL
+1102 YLKVFL
-1108 GKETHREEAERLG
+1108 GKETHREEADRLD
-1121 LVKRLSRVE
+1121 LAKRLAKLE
-1130 EELDFARSS
+1130 EQLVTAQGS
-1139 DYLAAL
+1139 DYIAAI
-1145 NGTLGLDCSLAQGS
+1145 NGTLGLDTSLA
-1159 SSESLKEKE
+1159 
-1168 MAPEAGL
+1168 
-1175 EPAT
+1175 

>member
-10 KRRLGFGVNLNSDE
+10 KQRLGFGVNLNSDAG
-24 DRRRL
+24 RRRMT
-29 AEVINAKLWFRGQP
+29 EVINAKLWFRGQP
-43 IVGKESEFALLKAS
+43 IVGKESELALLKTS
-57 KHLLANLQEKN
+57 KHLLANLREKN
-68 RLLAEYHCPA
+68 RLLAAHHCPA

-84 FLDRTLG
+84 FLDRTLEG
-91 GCGCD
+91 SGCE

-111 LARTLSLPPDRD
+111 LARTLSLPPDSD
-123 SYTSE
+123 SYSSDC
-128 YLDSYRIEQGVLH
+128 LDSYRIEQGVLH

-152 VFHIVEGGLPI
+152 VFHIVEGGLPV
-163 PHDKKEMPKR
+163 PHDKKKVPKR

-181 ALGPPKSVM
+181 ALAPPDTVM
-190 EIPFTSSQKERAR
+190 EIPFTSSQEERAR

-215 PGVEGVSRERSLETR
+215 PGVEGVCSERSLETR
-230 FFAPGSLVA
+230 FFVPGSFVA

-254 YLSEN
+254 YLTEN

-281 VTLGKRELGLPHVSE
+281 VSLGKKELGLPHISE

-308 ESEEERYNDGG
+308 QSEEERYNDGG

-357 LLGNTE
+357 LLGNSE
-363 EEHAGGAIAFSS
+363 EEHAGGAVAFSS
-375 CDLGEDFQLSGFVKE
+375 YDLGEEFHLSNFVKE
-390 VDHTFE
+390 VDHTFDE
-396 EMLRSFG
+396 VRKSFG
-403 AMMDLQPEG
+403 DMMELQPEG
-412 HAIDKRFPEIHYI
+412 YAIDKRHADIQYLPED
-425 PENSRVLLR
+425 SRVLLR
-434 KQQINWIRDGAEQG
+434 KQRISWSRDGEEQG
-448 IRLTPGMIY
+448 IRLTPGVTY
-457 VLPSGYKLLMVRR
+457 VLPSGYKVSMVRR
-470 SVGGHWRLVGTAAE
+470 SVGGHWRLVGTSAE

-495 GGGKSEISKSIMD
+495 GGGKSEISKSIRD
-508 AILAGPVFVADFHE
+508 AILAGPVFVADFHD
-522 DMDAVGQ
+522 DMKAVGE
-529 ILQRKYSG
+529 ILKRNYSG
-537 RFKNPPDIKRG
+537 RFKESPELKRG

-565 TPSRAYTE
+565 TPSRAYTD
-573 EYNEWL
+573 EYNDWL
-579 NSIPMHV
+579 ASIPMHV
-586 KDLVFTIKRFYRQE
+586 KDLVLTVKRFYRPE

-617 PGKELKYRQQ
+617 AGKELKYRQQ

-637 FIDDALWRT
+637 FNEDGLWRT

-666 ASTVVSTDGLS
+666 SSTVVPADGLA
-677 GWKNGEPRPSLKF
+677 GARNGEPRPSLKF

-698 FQRPDDAVRR
+698 FQRPDDAIRR
-708 GYDKKAESDFCRK
+708 GYDKKAEADFCRE

-730 ITRQEARDEVADA
+730 ISRGEARDEVADA
-743 LEFGGYTHGLQ
+743 LEFGDYTQGLR
-754 EVFQEFLDGSNS
+754 EVFTEFLDESNS
-766 REFMVSS
+766 RQFMVSS

-779 DGKPTRNPRYLQNR
+779 DGEPTKNPRYLQNR

-804 AGVGTRLYRRVPL
+804 ADIGMRLYRRVPV

-833 NNPPDHQAGIRA
+833 NNPPDPKAGIRT

-936 LWARMSAEERRADYL
+936 LWARMAPEERRADFL
-951 ISGGYLEKLEDF
+951 ISGGYLEKLDDF
-963 DHKGQAVLASRLGY
+963 DHNGQPVLASRLGY
-977 RITSRFV
+977 RITNRFV

-1007 LQGIGDFVDG
+1007 LQGVGDYVDG
-1017 IKNIVETQQRIAGH
+1017 INNIVETQQRIAGN
-1031 YFEDGSVEEAIP
+1031 YFEDGSVDDAIP

-1049 HSMALGQFEGKTI
+1049 HIMAHGQFEGKTI
-1062 DDPAVRGLFDP
+1062 DDPAVRCLFDMS
-1073 NKVRGQQWYLDRLK
+1073 KVRGQQWYLDRLAA
-1087 VKQERDVRYLEDQLD
+1087 KQQRDVRFLEAQRDYLKV
-1102 YMRAFL
+1102 FL

-1121 LVKRLSRVE
+1121 LPKRLAKLE
-1130 EELDFARSS
+1130 EELDFAPSR
-1139 DYLAAL
+1139 DYLTSL
-1145 NGTLGLDCSLAQGS
+1145 NGTLGLDMSLA
-1159 SSESLKEKE
+1159 
-1168 MAPEAGL
+1168 
-1175 EPAT
+1175 

>member
-10 KRRLGFGVNLNSDE
+10 KQRLGFGVNLNYDAG
-24 DRRRL
+24 RRRM

-43 IVGKESEFALLKAS
+43 IVGKESELALLKTS
-57 KHLLANLQEKN
+57 KHLLANLREKN
-68 RLLAEYHCPA
+68 RLLAAHHCPA

-84 FLDRTLG
+84 FLDRTLE
-91 GCGCD
+91 GCGCE

-111 LARTLSLPPDRD
+111 LARTLSLPPDSD
-123 SYTSE
+123 SYSSDC
-128 YLDSYRIEQGVLH
+128 LDSYRIEQGVLH

-152 VFHIVEGGLPI
+152 VFHIVEGGLPV
-163 PHDKKEMPKR
+163 PHDKKKVPKR

-181 ALGPPKSVM
+181 ALAPPDSVM
-190 EIPFTSSQKERAR
+190 EIPFTSSQEERAR

-215 PGVEGVSRERSLETR
+215 PGVEGVCSERSLETR
-230 FFAPGSLVA
+230 FFVPGSFVA

-254 YLSEN
+254 YLTEN

-281 VTLGKRELGLPHVSE
+281 VSLGKKELGLPHISE

-308 ESEEERYNDGG
+308 QSEEERYNDGG

-357 LLGNTE
+357 LLGNSE
-363 EEHAGGAIAFSS
+363 EEHAGGAVAFSS
-375 CDLGEDFQLSGFVKE
+375 YDLGEEFHLSNFVKE
-390 VDHTFE
+390 VDHTFDE
-396 EMLRSFG
+396 VRKSFG
-403 AMMDLQPEG
+403 DMMELQPEG
-412 HAIDKRFPEIHYI
+412 YAIDKRHIDIQYI
-425 PENSRVLLR
+425 PEDSRVLLR
-434 KQQINWIRDGAEQG
+434 KQRISWSRDGEEQG
-448 IRLTPGMIY
+448 IRLTPGVTY
-457 VLPSGYKLLMVRR
+457 VLPSGYKVSMVRR
-470 SVGGHWRLVGTAAE
+470 SVGGHWRLVGTSAE

-495 GGGKSEISKSIMD
+495 GGGKSEISKSIRD
-508 AILAGPVFVADFHE
+508 AILAGPVFVADFHD
-522 DMDAVGQ
+522 DMKAVGK
-529 ILQRKYSG
+529 ILKRNYSG
-537 RFKNPPDIKRG
+537 RFKESPELKRG

-565 TPSRAYTE
+565 TPSRAYTD
-573 EYNEWL
+573 EYNDWL
-579 NSIPMHV
+579 ASIPMHV
-586 KDLVFTIKRFYRQE
+586 KDLVFTIKRFYRPE

-617 PGKELKYRQQ
+617 AGKELKYRQQ

-637 FIDDALWRT
+637 FNEDGLWRT

-666 ASTVVSTDGLS
+666 SSTVLPAAGLS
-677 GWKNGEPRPSLKF
+677 GTREAEPRPSLKF
-690 VANCEYRF
+690 VTNCEYRF
-698 FQRPDDAVRR
+698 FQRPDDAIRR
-708 GYDKKAESDFCRK
+708 GYDKKAEADFCRE

-730 ITRQEARDEVADA
+730 ISREEARDEVADA
-743 LEFGGYTHGLQ
+743 LEFGDYTQGLR
-754 EVFQEFLDGSNS
+754 ELFTEFLDESNS
-766 REFMVSS
+766 RQFIVSS

-779 DGKPTRNPRYLQNR
+779 DGEPTKNPRYLQNR

-804 AGVGTRLYRRVPL
+804 ADVGTRLYRRVPL
-817 GQAVRF
+817 GQAVRV

-833 NNPPDHQAGIRA
+833 NNPPDPKAGIRA

-936 LWARMSAEERRADYL
+936 LWARMAPEERRADFL
-951 ISGGYLEKLEDF
+951 ISGSYLEKLDDF
-963 DHKGQAVLASRLGY
+963 DHNGQPVLASRLGY
-977 RITSRFV
+977 RITNRFV

-1007 LQGIGDFVDG
+1007 LQGMGDYVDG
-1017 IKNIVETQQRIAGH
+1017 INNIVETQQRIAGN
-1031 YFEDGSVEEAIP
+1031 YFEDGSVDDAIP

-1049 HSMALGQFEGKTI
+1049 HIMAHGQFEGKTI
-1062 DDPAVRGLFDP
+1062 NDPAVRCLFDVS
-1073 NKVRGQQWYLDRLK
+1073 KVRGQQWYLERLTA
-1087 VKQERDVRYLEDQLD
+1087 KQQRDVRYLEAQRD
-1102 YMRAFL
+1102 YLKVFL
-1108 GKETHREEAERLG
+1108 GKETHREEADRLDLG
-1121 LVKRLSRVE
+1121 KRLAKLE
-1130 EELDFARSS
+1130 EELDFAPSR
-1139 DYLAAL
+1139 DYLTSL
-1145 NGTLGLDCSLAQGS
+1145 NGTLGLDMSLA
-1159 SSESLKEKE
+1159 
-1168 MAPEAGL
+1168 
-1175 EPAT
+1175 

>member
-10 KRRLGFGVNLNSDE
+10 KQRLGFGVNLNSDAG
-24 DRRRL
+24 RRRM

-43 IVGKESEFALLKAS
+43 IVGEESEFALLKTS
-57 KHLLANLQEKN
+57 KHLLANLREKN
-68 RLLAEYHCPA
+68 RLLAEHHCPT

-84 FLDRTLG
+84 FLDRTLE
-91 GCGCD
+91 GCGCE

-111 LARTLSLPPDRD
+111 LARTLSLPPDSD
-123 SYTSE
+123 SYSSDC
-128 YLDSYRIEQGVLH
+128 LDSYRVEQGVLH

-152 VFHIVEGGLPI
+152 VFHIVQGGLPV
-163 PHDKKEMPKR
+163 PHDKKEVPKR

-181 ALGPPKSVM
+181 ALAPPDSVM
-190 EIPFTSSQKERAR
+190 EIPFTSSQEERAR

-215 PGVEGVSRERSLETR
+215 PGVEGVCPERSLETR
-230 FFAPGSLVA
+230 FFVPGSFVA

-254 YLSEN
+254 YLTEN

-281 VTLGKRELGLPHVSE
+281 VSLGKKELGLPHISE

-357 LLGNTE
+357 LLGNSE
-363 EEHAGGAIAFSS
+363 EEHAGGAVAFSS
-375 CDLGEDFQLSGFVKE
+375 YDLGEEFHLSNFVKE
-390 VDHTFE
+390 VDHTFDE
-396 EMLRSFG
+396 VRKSFG
-403 AMMDLQPEG
+403 DMMELQPEG
-412 HAIDKRFPEIHYI
+412 YAIDKRHTDIQYI
-425 PENSRVLLR
+425 PEDSRVLLR
-434 KQQINWIRDGAEQG
+434 KQRISWSRDGEEQG
-448 IRLTPGMIY
+448 IRLTPGVTY
-457 VLPSGYKLLMVRR
+457 VLPSGYKLSMVRR
-470 SVGGHWRLVGTAAE
+470 SVGGHWRLVGTNAE

-495 GGGKSEISKSIMD
+495 GGGKSEISKSIRD
-508 AILAGPVFVADFHE
+508 AILAGPVFVADYHD
-522 DMDAVGQ
+522 DMKAVGE
-529 ILQRKYSG
+529 ILERNYSG
-537 RFKNPPDIKRG
+537 RFNEPPELKRG
-548 RSVLDE
+548 RSVLDD

-565 TPSRAYTE
+565 TPSRAYTD
-573 EYNEWL
+573 EYNDWL
-579 NSIPMHV
+579 AGIPMHV
-586 KDLVFTIKRFYRQE
+586 KDLVFTIKRFYRPE

-617 PGKELKYRQQ
+617 AGKELKYRQQ

-637 FIDDALWRT
+637 FNEDGLWRT

-666 ASTVVSTDGLS
+666 SSTVVPADGLA
-677 GWKNGEPRPSLKF
+677 GARNGEPRSSLKF

-698 FQRPDDAVRR
+698 FQRPDDAIRR
-708 GYDKKAESDFCRK
+708 GYDKKAEADFCRE

-730 ITRQEARDEVADA
+730 ISRGEARDEVADA
-743 LEFGGYTHGLQ
+743 LEFGDYTPGLR
-754 EVFQEFLDGSNS
+754 EVFTEFLDESNS
-766 REFMVSS
+766 RQFMVSS

-779 DGKPTRNPRYLQNR
+779 DGEPTKNPRYLQNR

-804 AGVGTRLYRRVPL
+804 ADVGTRLYRRVPL

-833 NNPPDHQAGIRA
+833 NNPPDPKAGIRA

-901 LVSYMLTGDDCFT
+901 LVSFMLTGDDCFT

-936 LWARMSAEERRADYL
+936 LWARMAPEERRADFL
-951 ISGGYLEKLEDF
+951 ISGGYLEKLDDF
-963 DHKGQAVLASRLGY
+963 DHNGQAVLASRLGY
-977 RITSRFV
+977 RITNRFV

-1007 LQGIGDFVDG
+1007 LQGVTDYVDG
-1017 IKNIVETQQRIAGH
+1017 INNIVETQQRIAGN
-1031 YFEDGSVEEAIP
+1031 YFEDGSVDDAIP

-1049 HSMALGQFEGKTI
+1049 HIMAHGQFEGKTI
-1062 DDPAVRGLFDP
+1062 GDPAVRSLFDVS
-1073 NKVRGQQWYLDRLK
+1073 KVRGQQWYLDRLTA
-1087 VKQERDVRYLEDQLD
+1087 KQQRDVRYLEAQRD
-1102 YMRAFL
+1102 YLKVFL

-1121 LVKRLSRVE
+1121 LAKRLAKLE
-1130 EELDFARSS
+1130 EQLVTAQGS
-1139 DYLAAL
+1139 DYLESL
-1145 NGTLGLDCSLAQGS
+1145 NGTLGLDTSLA
-1159 SSESLKEKE
+1159 
-1168 MAPEAGL
+1168 
-1175 EPAT
+1175 

>member
-1 MNLDDAKEL
+1 MNLDDSGEL

-29 AEVINAKLWFRGQP
+29 AELINAKLWFRGQP
-43 IVGKESEFALLKAS
+43 IVGEESEFALLKTS

-68 RLLAEYHCPA
+68 RLLAEYHCPT

-84 FLDRTLG
+84 FLDRYLA

-96 IPRLPTNALQLEHHG
+96 IPRMPTGALQLEHHG
-111 LARTLSLPPDRD
+111 LARTLSLPPDKD

-128 YLDSYRIEQGVLH
+128 YLNSYRIEQGVLH

-152 VFHIVEGGLPI
+152 VFHIVEGGLAI
-163 PHDKKEMPKR
+163 PHDKIEVPKA

-181 ALGPPKSVM
+181 ALCPPESIM
-190 EIPFTSSQKERAR
+190 EIPFTSSQEERAR
-203 LFVSLLLRPVVM
+203 LFVSLLLRPEVM
-215 PGVEGVSRERSLETR
+215 PGVEGICEARSLETR

-254 YLSEN
+254 YLTEN
-259 DAALDPEH
+259 DSALDPFH

-281 VTLGKRELGLPHVSE
+281 VSIGKKELGLPNISE

-308 ESEEERYNDGG
+308 ESADERYNNGG
-319 GFKVACRD
+319 GFKLVCRD
-327 ASGVMVTL
+327 DSGVMVTL

-357 LLGNTE
+357 LLGNAE
-363 EEHAGGAIAFSS
+363 EEHAGGAVAFSS
-375 CDLGEDFQLSGFVKE
+375 YDLGEDFQLSAYVKE
-390 VDHTFE
+390 VDHTFA
-396 EMLRSFG
+396 EMVQSCG
-403 AMMDLQPEG
+403 EIMELQAEG
-412 HAIDKRFPEIHYI
+412 YAIDKQFPDIYYI
-425 PENSRVLLR
+425 PEDSHVLLR
-434 KQQINWIRDGAEQG
+434 KQRISWARGGVTQE
-448 IRLTPGMIY
+448 IRLSPGIVY
-457 VLPSGYKLLMVRR
+457 ILPSGYKVSMVRR
-470 SVGGHWRLVGTAAE
+470 SVGGRWRLVGTAAE

-495 GGGKSEISKSIMD
+495 GGGKSEISKSISD
-508 AILAGPVFVADFHE
+508 AILAGPVFIADFHE
-522 DMDAVGQ
+522 DMKAVGQ
-529 ILQRKYSG
+529 ILQRKYSD
-537 RFKNPPDIKRG
+537 RFKNPPELKRG

-554 RRSLGSVVKLL
+554 WRSLGSVIKLL

-600 WGEDWRRHFSV
+600 WEGDWRKHFSV
-611 DTVNGQ
+611 DIVNGQ
-617 PGKELKYRQQ
+617 PGKELKYKHQ

-637 FIDDALWRT
+637 FAEDGLWRT

-652 FIPTVKLQ
+652 YIPTVKLQ

-666 ASTVVSTDGLS
+666 ASTVVPADGLL
-677 GWKNGEPRPSLKF
+677 GIKKGEQRSSLKF
-690 VANCEYRF
+690 VSNCEYRF
-698 FQRPDDAVRR
+698 FQRPDDAVYR
-708 GYDKKAESDFCRK
+708 GYDKKAESDFCRQ

-730 ITRQEARDEVADA
+730 ITRQEARDEVSDS
-743 LEFGGYTHGLQ
+743 LEFGEYTRGLQ
-754 EVFQEFLDGSNS
+754 EVFRGFLDESNS
-766 REFMVSS
+766 RGFMASS
-773 ARPRIV
+773 ALPRIV
-779 DGKPTRNPRYLQNR
+779 DGKRTKNPRYLQNR

-804 AGVGTRLYRRVPL
+804 AGLGTRLYRRVPPS
-817 GQAVRF
+817 QAVLN

-833 NNPPDHQAGIRA
+833 NNPPNVKAGIRA

-890 ALPPVVDLNNA
+890 AILPVVDLNNA

-936 LWARMSAEERRADYL
+936 LWARMSAKERRADYL
-951 ISGGYLEKLEDF
+951 ISEGYLEKLKDF
-963 DHKGQAVLASRLGY
+963 DHGEQTVLASRLGY
-977 RITSRFV
+977 RVTSLFV

-1007 LQGIGDFVDG
+1007 LQGVDDFVDG
-1017 IKNIVETQQRIAGH
+1017 INNIVETQQRIACH
-1031 YFEDGSVEEAIP
+1031 YFKDESVDAAIP

-1049 HSMALGQFEGKTI
+1049 HIMAHGEYEGKTI
-1062 DDPAVRGLFDP
+1062 VDQEVRDLF
-1073 NKVRGQQWYLDRLK
+1073 NREKVRSQGWYHDRLK
-1087 VKQERDVRYLEDQLD
+1087 AKQVQDVRYLENQLN
-1102 YMRAFL
+1102 YMRTFL
-1108 GKETHREEAERLG
+1108 GKQTHREEAERLG
-1121 LVKRLSRVE
+1121 LAKRLAGVE
-1130 EELDFARSS
+1130 EKLSYAKSS
-1139 DYLAAL
+1139 DYLGAL
-1145 NGTLGLDCSLAQGS
+1145 SGSLGLDCSLAQAS
-1159 SSESLKEKE
+1159 SSVD
-1168 MAPEAGL
+1168 P
-1175 EPAT
+1175 

>member
-1 MNLDDAKEL
+1 MDDAKEL

-29 AEVINAKLWFRGQP
+29 GEVINAKLWFRGQP
-43 IVGKESEFALLKAS
+43 IVGEESEFALLKTS

-68 RLLAEYHCPA
+68 RLLAEYHCPV
-78 DARIQA
+78 DARIQD
-84 FLDRTLG
+84 FLDRTLAD
-91 GCGCD
+91 CGCE
-96 IPRLPTNALQLEHHG
+96 IPKIPTNALQLEHHG
-111 LARTLSLPPDRD
+111 LARTLSLPPDKD

-128 YLDSYRIEQGVLH
+128 YVDSYRIEQGVLH

-163 PHDKKEMPKR
+163 PHDKKEVPKA

-181 ALGPPKSVM
+181 ALRPPESVM
-190 EIPFTSSQKERAR
+190 EIPFTSSQEERAR
-203 LFVSLLLRPVVM
+203 LFVSLLLRPEVM
-215 PGVEGVSRERSLETR
+215 PGVRGVCEARSLETR
-230 FFAPGSLVA
+230 FFAPGSLVS

-254 YLSEN
+254 YLTEN
-259 DAALDPEH
+259 DAALDPFH

-281 VTLGKRELGLPHVSE
+281 VVLGKKELGLPHVSE

-308 ESEEERYNDGG
+308 ESGEERYNDGG
-319 GFKVACRD
+319 GFKLACRD

-357 LLGNTE
+357 LLGNAE

-375 CDLGEDFQLSGFVKE
+375 YDLGEDFQLSRYVNE
-390 VDHTFE
+390 VDHTFA
-396 EMLRSFG
+396 EMVQSCG
-403 AMMDLQPEG
+403 DMMEVQSEG
-412 HAIDKRFPEIHYI
+412 HAIDKRFPDIHYI
-425 PENSRVLLR
+425 PEASHVLLR
-434 KQQINWIRDGAEQG
+434 KQRISWSRDGVTQD
-448 IRLTPGMIY
+448 IRLSPGITY
-457 VLPSGYKLLMVRR
+457 VLPSGYKVSMVRR
-470 SVGGHWRLVGTAAE
+470 SVGGRWRLVGTAAE

-495 GGGKSEISKSIMD
+495 GGGKSEISKSISD
-508 AILAGPVFVADFHE
+508 AILAGPVFIADFHE
-522 DMDAVGQ
+522 DMEAVGQ
-529 ILQRKYSG
+529 ILQRNYSG
-537 RFKNPPDIKRG
+537 RFKKPPDVKRG

-565 TPSRAYTE
+565 TPSRAYTG

-586 KDLVFTIKRFYRQE
+586 KDLVLTIKRFYRQE
-600 WGEDWRRHFSV
+600 WEGDWRRHFSV

-617 PGKELKYRQQ
+617 PGKELKYKHQ

-637 FIDDALWRT
+637 FTGDELWRT

-652 FIPTVKLQ
+652 FIPAVKLQ

-666 ASTVVSTDGLS
+666 ASTVVPADGLP
-677 GWKNGEPRPSLKF
+677 GVKNGEQRLSLKF
-690 VANCEYRF
+690 VSNCEYRF
-698 FQRPDDAVRR
+698 FQRPDDAVQR
-708 GYDKKAESDFCRK
+708 GYDKKAESDFCRQ

-730 ITRQEARDEVADA
+730 ITRQEARDEMADA
-743 LEFGGYTHGLQ
+743 LEFGEYTRGLQ
-754 EVFQEFLDGSNS
+754 EVFRDFLDESNS
-766 REFMVSS
+766 RAFMASS
-773 ARPRIV
+773 ALPRIV
-779 DGKPTRNPRYLQNR
+779 DGKPTKNPRYLQNR

-804 AGVGTRLYRRVPL
+804 AGLGTRLYRRVAL
-817 GQAVRF
+817 EQSVLH

-833 NNPPDHQAGIRA
+833 NNPPDARAGIRA

-890 ALPPVVDLNNA
+890 ALSPVVDLNNA

-936 LWARMSAEERRADYL
+936 LWARMSPEEHRADYL
-951 ISGGYLEKLEDF
+951 ISEGYLEQLKDF
-963 DHKGQAVLASRLGY
+963 DHDGQTVLASRLGY
-977 RITSRFV
+977 RVTSRFV

-1007 LQGIGDFVDG
+1007 LQGVGDFVDG
-1017 IKNIVETQQRIAGH
+1017 VNNIVETQQRIAGH
-1031 YFEDGSVEEAIP
+1031 YFEDGSIDDAIP

-1049 HSMALGQFEGKTI
+1049 HIMAYGEFEGKTAA
-1062 DDPAVRGLFDP
+1062 DPEVRDLFDRK
-1073 NKVRGQQWYLDRLK
+1073 KVRSQGWYRDRLK
-1087 VKQERDVRYLEDQLD
+1087 AKQARDVAYLENQVA
-1102 YMRAFL
+1102 YMSAFL
-1108 GKETHREEAERLG
+1108 EKETHREEAKRLG
-1121 LVKRLSRVE
+1121 LAKHLAKAEDELSH
-1130 EELDFARSS
+1130 ANSS

-1145 NGTLGLDCSLAQGS
+1145 SGTLGLDCSLEQASPARVVEGKNGS
-1159 SSESLKEKE
+1159 
-1168 MAPEAGL
+1168 
-1175 EPAT
+1175 

>member
-10 KRRLGFGVNLNSDE
+10 KQRLGFGVNLNSDAG
-24 DRRRL
+24 RRRMT
-29 AEVINAKLWFRGQP
+29 EVINAKLWFRGQP
-43 IVGKESEFALLKAS
+43 IVGKESELALLKTS
-57 KHLLANLQEKN
+57 KHLLANLREKN
-68 RLLAEYHCPA
+68 RLLAAHHCPA

-84 FLDRTLG
+84 FLDRTLE
-91 GCGCD
+91 GCGCE

-111 LARTLSLPPDRD
+111 LARTLSLPPDSD
-123 SYTSE
+123 SYSSDC
-128 YLDSYRIEQGVLH
+128 LDSYRIEQGVLH

-152 VFHIVEGGLPI
+152 VFHIVEGGLPV
-163 PHDKKEMPKR
+163 PHDKKKVPKR

-181 ALGPPKSVM
+181 ALAPPDTVM
-190 EIPFTSSQKERAR
+190 EIPFTSSQEERAR

-215 PGVEGVSRERSLETR
+215 PGVEGVCSERSLETR
-230 FFAPGSLVA
+230 FFVPGSFVA

-254 YLSEN
+254 YLTEN

-281 VTLGKRELGLPHVSE
+281 VSLGKKELGLPHISE

-308 ESEEERYNDGG
+308 QSEEERYNDGG

-357 LLGNTE
+357 LLGNSE
-363 EEHAGGAIAFSS
+363 EEHAGGAVAFSS
-375 CDLGEDFQLSGFVKE
+375 YDLGEEFHLSNFVKE
-390 VDHTFE
+390 VDHTFDE
-396 EMLRSFG
+396 VRKSFG
-403 AMMDLQPEG
+403 DMMELQPEG
-412 HAIDKRFPEIHYI
+412 YAIDKRHADIQYLPED
-425 PENSRVLLR
+425 SRVLLR
-434 KQQINWIRDGAEQG
+434 KQRISWSRDGEEQG
-448 IRLTPGMIY
+448 IRLTPGVTY
-457 VLPSGYKLLMVRR
+457 VLPSGYKVSMVRR
-470 SVGGHWRLVGTAAE
+470 SVGGHWRLVGTSAE

-495 GGGKSEISKSIMD
+495 GGGKSEISKSIRD
-508 AILAGPVFVADFHE
+508 AILAGPVFVADFHD
-522 DMDAVGQ
+522 DMKAVGE
-529 ILQRKYSG
+529 ILKRNYSG
-537 RFKNPPDIKRG
+537 RFKESPELKRG

-565 TPSRAYTE
+565 TPSRAYTD
-573 EYNEWL
+573 EYNDWL
-579 NSIPMHV
+579 ASIPMHV
-586 KDLVFTIKRFYRQE
+586 KDLVLTVKRFYRPE

-617 PGKELKYRQQ
+617 AGKELKYRQQ

-637 FIDDALWRT
+637 FNEDGLWRT

-666 ASTVVSTDGLS
+666 SSTVVPADGLA
-677 GWKNGEPRPSLKF
+677 GARNGEPRPSLKF

-698 FQRPDDAVRR
+698 FQRPDDAIRR
-708 GYDKKAESDFCRK
+708 GYDKKAEADFCRE

-730 ITRQEARDEVADA
+730 ISRGEARDEVADA
-743 LEFGGYTHGLQ
+743 LEFGDYTQGLR
-754 EVFQEFLDGSNS
+754 EVFTEFLDESNS
-766 REFMVSS
+766 RQFMVSS

-779 DGKPTRNPRYLQNR
+779 DGEPTKNPRYLQNR

-804 AGVGTRLYRRVPL
+804 ADIGMRLYRRVPV

-833 NNPPDHQAGIRA
+833 NNPPDPKAGIRT

-936 LWARMSAEERRADYL
+936 LWARMAPEERRADFL
-951 ISGGYLEKLEDF
+951 ISGGYLEKLDDF
-963 DHKGQAVLASRLGY
+963 DHNGQPVLASRLGY
-977 RITSRFV
+977 RITNRFV

-1007 LQGIGDFVDG
+1007 LQGVGDYVDG
-1017 IKNIVETQQRIAGH
+1017 INNIVETQQRIAGN
-1031 YFEDGSVEEAIP
+1031 YFEDGSVDDAIP

-1049 HSMALGQFEGKTI
+1049 HIMAHGQFEGKTI
-1062 DDPAVRGLFDP
+1062 DDPAVRCLFDMS
-1073 NKVRGQQWYLDRLK
+1073 KVRGQQWYLDRLAA
-1087 VKQERDVRYLEDQLD
+1087 KQQRDVRFLEAQRDYLKV
-1102 YMRAFL
+1102 FL

-1121 LVKRLSRVE
+1121 LPKRLAKLE
-1130 EELDFARSS
+1130 EELDFAPSR
-1139 DYLAAL
+1139 DYLTSL
-1145 NGTLGLDCSLAQGS
+1145 NGTLGLDMSLA
-1159 SSESLKEKE
+1159 
-1168 MAPEAGL
+1168 
-1175 EPAT
+1175 

>member
-10 KRRLGFGVNLNSDE
+10 KQRLGFGVNLNSDAG
-24 DRRRL
+24 RRRM

-43 IVGKESEFALLKAS
+43 IVGKESELALLKTS
-57 KHLLANLQEKN
+57 KHLLANLREKN
-68 RLLAEYHCPA
+68 RLLAAHHCPA

-84 FLDRTLG
+84 FLDRTLE
-91 GCGCD
+91 GCGCE

-111 LARTLSLPPDRD
+111 LARTLSLPPDSD
-123 SYTSE
+123 FYSSDC
-128 YLDSYRIEQGVLH
+128 LNSYRVEQGVLH

-152 VFHIVEGGLPI
+152 VFHIVEGGLPV
-163 PHDKKEMPKR
+163 PHDKKKVPKR

-181 ALGPPKSVM
+181 ALAPPDSVM
-190 EIPFTSSQKERAR
+190 EIPFTSSQEERAR

-215 PGVEGVSRERSLETR
+215 PGVEGVCSERSLETR
-230 FFAPGSLVA
+230 FFVPGSFVA

-254 YLSEN
+254 YLTEN

-281 VTLGKRELGLPHVSE
+281 VSLGKKELGLPHISE

-308 ESEEERYNDGG
+308 QSEEERYNDGG

-357 LLGNTE
+357 LLGNSE
-363 EEHAGGAIAFSS
+363 EEHAGGAVAFSS
-375 CDLGEDFQLSGFVKE
+375 YDLGEEFHLSNFVKE
-390 VDHTFE
+390 VDHTFDE
-396 EMLRSFG
+396 VRKSFG
-403 AMMDLQPEG
+403 DMMELQPEG
-412 HAIDKRFPEIHYI
+412 YAIDKRHIDIQYI
-425 PENSRVLLR
+425 PEDSRVLLR
-434 KQQINWIRDGAEQG
+434 KQRISWSRDGEEQG
-448 IRLTPGMIY
+448 IRLTPGVTY
-457 VLPSGYKLLMVRR
+457 VLPSGYKVSMVRR
-470 SVGGHWRLVGTAAE
+470 SVGGHWRLVGTSAE

-495 GGGKSEISKSIMD
+495 GGGKSEISKSIRD
-508 AILAGPVFVADFHE
+508 AILAGPVFVADFHD
-522 DMDAVGQ
+522 DMKAVGK
-529 ILQRKYSG
+529 ILKRNYSG
-537 RFKNPPDIKRG
+537 RFKESPELKRG

-565 TPSRAYTE
+565 TPSRAYTD
-573 EYNEWL
+573 EYNDWL
-579 NSIPMHV
+579 ASIPMHV
-586 KDLVFTIKRFYRQE
+586 KDLVFTIKRFYRPE

-617 PGKELKYRQQ
+617 AGKELKYRQQ

-637 FIDDALWRT
+637 FNEDGLWRT

-666 ASTVVSTDGLS
+666 SSTVLPAAGLS
-677 GWKNGEPRPSLKF
+677 GTREAEPRPSLKF
-690 VANCEYRF
+690 VTNCEYRF
-698 FQRPDDAVRR
+698 FQRPDDAIRR
-708 GYDKKAESDFCRK
+708 GYDKKAEADFCRE

-730 ITRQEARDEVADA
+730 ISREEARDEVADA
-743 LEFGGYTHGLQ
+743 LEFGDYTQGLR
-754 EVFQEFLDGSNS
+754 EVFTEFLDESNS
-766 REFMVSS
+766 RQFMVSS

-779 DGKPTRNPRYLQNR
+779 DGEPTKNPRYLQNR

-804 AGVGTRLYRRVPL
+804 ADVGTRLYRRVPL
-817 GQAVRF
+817 GQAVRV

-833 NNPPDHQAGIRA
+833 NNPPDPKAGIRA

-936 LWARMSAEERRADYL
+936 LWARMAPEERRADFL
-951 ISGGYLEKLEDF
+951 ISGGYLEKLDDF
-963 DHKGQAVLASRLGY
+963 DHNGQPVLASRLGY
-977 RITSRFV
+977 RITNRFV

-1007 LQGIGDFVDG
+1007 LQGMGDYVDG
-1017 IKNIVETQQRIAGH
+1017 INNIVETQQRIAGN
-1031 YFEDGSVEEAIP
+1031 YFEDGSVDDAIP

-1049 HSMALGQFEGKTI
+1049 HIMAHGQFEGKTI
-1062 DDPAVRGLFDP
+1062 NDPAVRCLFDVS
-1073 NKVRGQQWYLDRLK
+1073 KVRGQQWYLERLTA
-1087 VKQERDVRYLEDQLD
+1087 KQQRDVRYLEAQRD
-1102 YMRAFL
+1102 YLKVFL
-1108 GKETHREEAERLG
+1108 GKETHREEADRLDLG
-1121 LVKRLSRVE
+1121 KRLAKLE
-1130 EELDFARSS
+1130 EELDFAPSR
-1139 DYLAAL
+1139 DYLTSL
-1145 NGTLGLDCSLAQGS
+1145 NGTLGLDMSLA
-1159 SSESLKEKE
+1159 
-1168 MAPEAGL
+1168 
-1175 EPAT
+1175 